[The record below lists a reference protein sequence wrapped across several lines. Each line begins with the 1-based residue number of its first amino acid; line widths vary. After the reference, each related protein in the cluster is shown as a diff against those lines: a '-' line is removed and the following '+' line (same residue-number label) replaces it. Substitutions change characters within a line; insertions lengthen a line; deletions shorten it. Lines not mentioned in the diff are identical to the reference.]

1 MEEGLEAAKKTAKIS
16 RRTAKSALTRSGKL
30 VNNLIE
36 GKRPKQEV
44 REMLDKLQANFN
56 ELVMKHEAY
65 TALIDDDHEFEEE
78 EAWLGECQE
87 NFMNMEYR
95 AKIYLDTIV
104 EGKGKT
110 VIDGKG
116 GSNKETIDLAGSDGI
131 SVMPASDTPLPN
143 TSNGSNS
150 DISQITPSSSDPK
163 SKSVGD
169 INQNTPSTSGTQH
182 DSTGDIIQTADPSG
196 PSGGATHSNKDSVD
210 NIQTNKDSVDNS
222 QTEKQTTGVTDGE
235 QARNTTGEQLTCNF
249 KLEKPKL
256 PKFTGDVREYAIF
269 RSDWKHI
276 VDTRYAKRDA
286 ITLLRANLSNK
297 PLELI
302 KGIGTDYD
310 AAWEY
315 LDAIYGDPRF
325 VSDSVTQDI
334 SKFKPLQDGED
345 SRFCD
350 LVHLVRRS
358 YNTLKEVGVPGD
370 MDNSHMLSIIER
382 KMGPDDR
389 KVWSR
394 DLEREGKPATLQGLL
409 SWMTSEMK
417 SRMRAIAPVRSDS
430 SHRSINHFKTEE
442 DSQEKHKCWICKV
455 STHWPDQCCKFQSLS
470 IDDRI
475 KAIKDNHAYFS

>member
-110 VIDGKG
+110 VIDGKV

-150 DISQITPSSSDPK
+150 DINQITPSPSDPK
-163 SKSVGD
+163 SKSVSD

-182 DSTGDIIQTADPSG
+182 DTSSGDIIQTADPSG

-210 NIQTNKDSVDNS
+210 NIQTNKDNVDNS
-222 QTEKQTTGVTDGE
+222 QTEKQTIGVTDGE
-235 QARNTTGEQLTCNF
+235 RARNTTREQLTCNF

-358 YNTLKEVGVPGD
+358 YNTLKEV
-370 MDNSHMLSIIER
+370 
-382 KMGPDDR
+382 
-389 KVWSR
+389 
-394 DLEREGKPATLQGLL
+394 
-409 SWMTSEMK
+409 
-417 SRMRAIAPVRSDS
+417 
-430 SHRSINHFKTEE
+430 
-442 DSQEKHKCWICKV
+442 
-455 STHWPDQCCKFQSLS
+455 
-470 IDDRI
+470 
-475 KAIKDNHAYFS
+475 

>member
-1 MEEGLEAAKKTAKIS
+1 MEFQLCLPATHPCLIQVMEVTVTLARSPQALATPRVRVSVI
-16 RRTAKSALTRSGKL
+16 LTRTPLARAVRSMTL
-30 VNNLIE
+30 VPVTLS
-36 GKRPKQEV
+36 RP
-44 REMLDKLQANFN
+44 LTLQAQ
-56 ELVMKHEAY
+56 A
-65 TALIDDDHEFEEE
+65 A
-78 EAWLGECQE
+78 A
-87 NFMNMEYR
+87 R
-95 AKIYLDTIV
+95 
-104 EGKGKT
+104 
-110 VIDGKG
+110 
-116 GSNKETIDLAGSDGI
+116 
-131 SVMPASDTPLPN
+131 
-143 TSNGSNS
+143 
-150 DISQITPSSSDPK
+150 
-163 SKSVGD
+163 
-169 INQNTPSTSGTQH
+169 
-182 DSTGDIIQTADPSG
+182 
-196 PSGGATHSNKDSVD
+196 HSNKDSVD

-222 QTEKQTTGVTDGE
+222 QTDKQTTGVTDGE

-256 PKFTGDVREYAIF
+256 PKFTGDVREYAIL

-286 ITLLRANLSNK
+286 ITLLRTNLSNK
-297 PLELI
+297 PLEFI

-325 VSDSVTQDI
+325 VLDSVTQDI

-417 SRMRAIAPVRSDS
+417 SRMRAIVPVM
-430 SHRSINHFKTEE
+430 K
-442 DSQEKHKCWICKV
+442 
-455 STHWPDQCCKFQSLS
+455 
-470 IDDRI
+470 
-475 KAIKDNHAYFS
+475 